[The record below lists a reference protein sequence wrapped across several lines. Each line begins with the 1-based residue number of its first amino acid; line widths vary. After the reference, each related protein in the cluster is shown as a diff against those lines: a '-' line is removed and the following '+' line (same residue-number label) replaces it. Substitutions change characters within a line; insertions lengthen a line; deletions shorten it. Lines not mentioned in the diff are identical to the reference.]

1 MSAPPASVI
10 VEDDPLA
17 TPEALVGAELGNYRV
32 DALLSQG
39 GMGAVYIGTHRL
51 LGRRVAIKSLL
62 PHVSADA
69 DAVRRFFNE
78 ARATS
83 AISHPGIVQ
92 IYDFGRAPTGLAYI
106 AMELLEGE
114 TLAARIKR
122 GPASEADALAL
133 VRQVAAAL
141 AAAHAIGVVHRDLKP
156 SNIFLAPDPE
166 APGQVRVKLLD
177 FGIAKLMD
185 GTAGKQL
192 GAEQRTQTG
201 AFLGTP
207 AYMSPE
213 QCRGVDVDHRTDI
226 YALGCILYEL
236 LAGQRAFMGETAGDL
251 IVAHIAQPAPLLKEV
266 VPAATPGVATLVA
279 DLLRRAPGD
288 RPQTCEALMTRL
300 DELAAAGVRGVTVPV
315 RVRAATPLPTPFEGA
330 TDRTEHVAPGRGRS
344 RDVIA
349 LAATMPADEVTA
361 PVRRAG
367 GASRWWLLGAALTAA
382 AAGGTAV
389 WAMTRD
395 PAPSPAPALAPVVS
409 PLATPAVPSPEAA
422 RAVTATAPQPE
433 LPPAAGSGSS
443 TPTVQ
448 PSGSGSASRVSTSGS
463 TAKGRGDKR
472 PTGSTKPAESST
484 SSTSST
490 SSRDKPPVVNENS
503 GRPLPD

>member
-1 MSAPPASVI
+1 
-10 VEDDPLA
+10 
-17 TPEALVGAELGNYRV
+17 
-32 DALLSQG
+32 
-39 GMGAVYIGTHRL
+39 
-51 LGRRVAIKSLL
+51 
-62 PHVSADA
+62 
-69 DAVRRFFNE
+69 
-78 ARATS
+78 
-83 AISHPGIVQ
+83 VQ

-266 VPAATPGVATLVA
+266 VPAATPRRGDAGRGSPAAGAGRSAPDLRGA
-279 DLLRRAPGD
+279 DDAPRRAGRRRRAWRDGARPRAGGHAAADAVRRRHRSDRTRGARARPEPRRDRAGRDDARRRSHRAGPPRRRRVAVVAARRRADGGGGGRYGRVGDDARPG
-288 RPQTCEALMTRL
+288 ALARARAGPGG
-300 DELAAAGVRGVTVPV
+300 LAARNARRAQPRGGAGGHRD
-315 RVRAATPLPTPFEGA
+315 RAATGAAARRGIWFVHTDGA
-330 TDRTEHVAPGRGRS
+330 TERLGLGVAGLDLGFDRKRPGR
-344 RDVIA
+344 
-349 LAATMPADEVTA
+349 
-361 PVRRAG
+361 
-367 GASRWWLLGAALTAA
+367 
-382 AAGGTAV
+382 
-389 WAMTRD
+389 
-395 PAPSPAPALAPVVS
+395 
-409 PLATPAVPSPEAA
+409 
-422 RAVTATAPQPE
+422 
-433 LPPAAGSGSS
+433 
-443 TPTVQ
+443 
-448 PSGSGSASRVSTSGS
+448 
-463 TAKGRGDKR
+463 
-472 PTGSTKPAESST
+472 
-484 SSTSST
+484 
-490 SSRDKPPVVNENS
+490 
-503 GRPLPD
+503 